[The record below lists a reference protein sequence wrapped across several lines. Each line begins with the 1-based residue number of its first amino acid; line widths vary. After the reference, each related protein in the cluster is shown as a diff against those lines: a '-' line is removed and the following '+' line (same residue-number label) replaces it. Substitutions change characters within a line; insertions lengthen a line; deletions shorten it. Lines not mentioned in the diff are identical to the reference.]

1 MFNGNMKKIMK
12 QAKQMQDKMMETQK
26 ELESMEVEG
35 SSGGGAVK
43 AVINGKKE
51 LISLDIDSELLSDDK
66 EILEDLII
74 ACVNQAQ
81 NKFDE
86 ISKDKMGAISGGL
99 PGGFARILMESIPKT
114 LESIISDLCKLPS
127 IGRRTAERLAIF
139 LLESDS
145 IYLKSFS
152 KHLND
157 LDEKI
162 SECEICHC
170 FIDLDSTSDENQCL
184 ICSDQRRNKK
194 YCVY

>member
-1 MFNGNMKKIMK
+1 MKKIMK

-99 PGGFARILMESIPKT
+99 PGG
-114 LESIISDLCKLPS
+114 LP
-127 IGRRTAERLAIF
+127 GF
-139 LLESDS
+139 
-145 IYLKSFS
+145 
-152 KHLND
+152 
-157 LDEKI
+157 
-162 SECEICHC
+162 
-170 FIDLDSTSDENQCL
+170 
-184 ICSDQRRNKK
+184 
-194 YCVY
+194 

>member
-26 ELESMEVEG
+26 ELESMEIEG

-74 ACVNQAQ
+74 TSVNQAQ

-86 ISKDKMGAISGGL
+86 ISKDKMGTISGGL
-99 PGGFARILMESIPKT
+99 PGG
-114 LESIISDLCKLPS
+114 LP
-127 IGRRTAERLAIF
+127 GF
-139 LLESDS
+139 
-145 IYLKSFS
+145 
-152 KHLND
+152 
-157 LDEKI
+157 
-162 SECEICHC
+162 
-170 FIDLDSTSDENQCL
+170 
-184 ICSDQRRNKK
+184 
-194 YCVY
+194 

>member
-26 ELESMEVEG
+26 ELESMEIEG

-74 ACVNQAQ
+74 ASVNQAQ

-86 ISKDKMGAISGGL
+86 ISKDKMGDISGGL
-99 PGGFARILMESIPKT
+99 PGG
-114 LESIISDLCKLPS
+114 LP
-127 IGRRTAERLAIF
+127 GF
-139 LLESDS
+139 
-145 IYLKSFS
+145 
-152 KHLND
+152 
-157 LDEKI
+157 
-162 SECEICHC
+162 
-170 FIDLDSTSDENQCL
+170 
-184 ICSDQRRNKK
+184 
-194 YCVY
+194 

>member
-26 ELESMEVEG
+26 ELESMEIEG

-81 NKFDE
+81 KQFDE

-99 PGGFARILMESIPKT
+99 QGGLPGF
-114 LESIISDLCKLPS
+114 
-127 IGRRTAERLAIF
+127 
-139 LLESDS
+139 
-145 IYLKSFS
+145 
-152 KHLND
+152 
-157 LDEKI
+157 
-162 SECEICHC
+162 
-170 FIDLDSTSDENQCL
+170 
-184 ICSDQRRNKK
+184 
-194 YCVY
+194 